1 MKYVQNLLVENYKT
15 IMKYIKESLS
25 KFRAMHCF
33 LIRRL
38 SIVKVSISPICYLD
52 SMQSHSK
59 SQELFFVDINK
70 MILKLTW
77 KGKARRIAKIILKKK
92 KMLEDSYYPIS
103 RHYEVTVVK
112 TVWCWWTGCI
122 HKDQRNRIQRPEID
136 PYKYSQVIFD
146 KNEKVNW
153 WRKDIVFNKGC

>member
-70 MILKLTW
+70 MILKLIW
-77 KGKARRIAKIILKKK
+77 KGKARRIAKIILKKEK
-92 KMLEDSYYPIS
+92 NVGGFILSNFKTLWSYSSEDS
-103 RHYEVTVVK
+103 VVLVDRVYTQRSK
-112 TVWCWWTGCI
+112 EQNTEA
-122 HKDQRNRIQRPEID
+122 RNRPIQIQSSD
-136 PYKYSQVIFD
+136 FWQKWKGKLV
-146 KNEKVNW
+146 EK
-153 WRKDIVFNKGC
+153 RYCF

>member
-1 MKYVQNLLVENYKT
+1 MKYIQNLLAENYKT

-25 KFRAMHCF
+25 KFRDMHCF

-77 KGKARRIAKIILKKK
+77 KGKARRIAKIILKKEK
-92 KMLEDSYYPIS
+92 NVGGFILSNFKTLWSYSSEDSVVLVDRVYTQRSKEQNTEARNSPI
-103 RHYEVTVVK
+103 
-112 TVWCWWTGCI
+112 
-122 HKDQRNRIQRPEID
+122 QIQSSD
-136 PYKYSQVIFD
+136 FWQKWKGKLV
-146 KNEKVNW
+146 EK
-153 WRKDIVFNKGC
+153 RYCF